1 MVIGLLHHDFLN
13 TWTGFRHTSCRTLVK
28 RVNFIHPLTFQVY
41 NDFLDIMKE
50 FKTQSID
57 TPGVIAR
64 VSCLFKGHP
73 ELIVGFN
80 TFLPT
85 GYKVEVHHTEPGVN
99 ISGVHRA
106 GGMQTIVH
114 TPHGIHTMEAGGQM
128 SALQATG
135 THGELVSYVSDQC
148 LL

>member
-1 MVIGLLHHDFLN
+1 
-13 TWTGFRHTSCRTLVK
+13 
-28 RVNFIHPLTFQVY
+28 
-41 NDFLDIMKE
+41 MKE

-135 THGELVSYVSDQC
+135 THGELVHVSDQS
-148 LL
+148 LLLKDTIECNEMTLHEQFLNTRNHIHSGSS

>member
-1 MVIGLLHHDFLN
+1 M
-13 TWTGFRHTSCRTLVK
+13 
-28 RVNFIHPLTFQVY
+28 TFQVY

>member
-1 MVIGLLHHDFLN
+1 
-13 TWTGFRHTSCRTLVK
+13 
-28 RVNFIHPLTFQVY
+28 
-41 NDFLDIMKE
+41 MKE

-135 THGELVSYVSDQC
+135 THGELVSYVSDQS
-148 LL
+148 LLLKYTIECNEMTVHEQFLNTRNPIHSGIS